1 MDLSKV
7 EKEFCMKAL
16 YRILLIFFC
25 VVSFSTS
32 AVANTNFGNESLRYV
47 ITYKWG
53 LITKDSG
60 DATLSLKNQ
69 GSKYY
74 IKLTGKTKPWA
85 DKFFSVR
92 DTLISV
98 MDKTKFRPVSYTKI
112 AHEGGKYAKDDIVYS
127 YSGSNVSGK
136 VSKHREKK
144 GTVTDSSLELSAS
157 GDTFDMLSVF
167 YWIRSIDPA
176 TMSNGKKV
184 TATLFSGS
192 HEETVKIWKVGE
204 TQVKMRNGS
213 MRDAWHIRFTF
224 TSKGGKKT
232 SDDIDA
238 WISKDSNRVP
248 LEIRGSLPIGKVSAY
263 LVE

>member
-1 MDLSKV
+1 
-7 EKEFCMKAL
+7 MKAFGKI
-16 YRILLIFFC
+16 ILAAVGMLLAYG
-25 VVSFSTS
+25 TAS
-32 AVANTNFGNESLRYV
+32 ADTKFADETLNYV

-74 IKLTGKTKPWA
+74 IKLTGKTRPWA
-85 DKFFSVR
+85 DGMFQVR

-98 MDKTKFRPVSYTKI
+98 MDKTKFRPLSYTKV
-112 AHEGGKYAKDDIVYS
+112 AHEGGKYAKDVIEYS
-127 YSGSNVSGK
+127 YSGNHVSGK
-136 VSKHREKK
+136 ATKYREKK
-144 GTVTDSSLELSAS
+144 GQTKNENLELSAA

-167 YWIRSIDPA
+167 YWLRTIDPA
-176 TMSNGKKV
+176 TLPIGQKV

-192 HEETVKIWKVGE
+192 HEETVKIWKAGE
-204 TQVKMRNGS
+204 KTIKMRDGTK
-213 MRDAWHIRFTF
+213 REAWHMKFTF

-238 WISKDSNRVP
+238 WISKDGKRLP
-248 LEIRGSLPIGKVSAY
+248 LEIKGSLPLGHVSAY
-263 LVE
+263 LVN

>member
-1 MDLSKV
+1 
-7 EKEFCMKAL
+7 MKAFGKT
-16 YRILLIFFC
+16 ILTAICMLMAYG
-25 VVSFSTS
+25 TAS
-32 AVANTNFGNESLRYV
+32 ADKKFADETLRYV

-85 DKFFSVR
+85 DGMFQVR

-98 MDKTKFRPVSYTKI
+98 MDKEMFRPLSYTKV
-112 AHEGGKYAKDDIVYS
+112 AHEGGKYAKDVIEYS
-127 YSGSNVSGK
+127 YSGQHVSGK
-136 VSKHREKK
+136 ATKYREKK
-144 GTVTDSSLELSAS
+144 GTTKTENIELSAS

-167 YWIRSIDPA
+167 YWLRTIDPA
-176 TMSNGKKV
+176 TLPIGQKV

-192 HEETVKIWKVGE
+192 HEETVKIWKAGE
-204 TQVKMRNGS
+204 KTIKMRDGTK
-213 MRDAWHIRFTF
+213 RDAWHIKFTF

-238 WISKDSNRVP
+238 WISKDGRRIP
-248 LEIRGSLPIGKVSAY
+248 LEIKGSLPLGHVCAY
-263 LVE
+263 LVND

>member
-1 MDLSKV
+1 MKV
-7 EKEFCMKAL
+7 FGKMILAAVCM
-16 YRILLIFFC
+16 ILAYG
-25 VVSFSTS
+25 TAS
-32 AVANTNFGNESLRYV
+32 ADTKFADEMLKYV

-85 DKFFSVR
+85 DGMFRVR

-98 MDKTKFRPVSYTKI
+98 IDKGNFRPLSYTKV
-112 AHEGGKYAKDDIVYS
+112 AHEGGKYAKDVIEYS
-127 YSGSNVSGK
+127 YSGTHVNGNATK
-136 VSKHREKK
+136 YREKK
-144 GTVTDSSLELSAS
+144 GTTKTENLELSAT

-167 YWIRSIDPA
+167 YWLRTIDP
-176 TMSNGKKV
+176 TTLPVGKKV

-192 HEETVKIWKVGE
+192 HEETVKIWKAGE
-204 TQVKMRNGS
+204 KTIKMRDGS
-213 MRDAWHIRFTF
+213 KREAWHLKFSF

-238 WISKDSNRVP
+238 WISKDGKRIP
-248 LEIRGSLPIGKVSAY
+248 LEIKGSLPLGHVSAY
-263 LVE
+263 LISG

>member
-1 MDLSKV
+1 MRRIGQIILGCLCAV
-7 EKEFCMKAL
+7 MAWGKASAANP
-16 YRILLIFFC
+16 
-25 VVSFSTS
+25 SFADET
-32 AVANTNFGNESLRYV
+32 LKYV

-85 DKFFSVR
+85 DDLFKVR
-92 DTLISV
+92 DTLVSV
-98 MDKTKFRPVSYTKI
+98 MDKAKFRPLTYTKV
-112 AHEGGKYAKDDIVYS
+112 AHEGGKYAKDVIEYS
-127 YSGSNVSGK
+127 YSGDRVNGHATK
-136 VSKHREKK
+136 YREKK
-144 GTVTDSSLELSAS
+144 GVTKNENLELSAT

-167 YWIRSIDPA
+167 YWLRSIDPA
-176 TMSNGKKV
+176 TLPVGKKV

-192 HEETVKIWKVGE
+192 HEESVKIWKVGE
-204 TQVKMRNGS
+204 QTIKMRAGTK
-213 MRDAWHIRFTF
+213 REAWHIRFTF

-238 WISKDSNRVP
+238 WISKDGKRVP
-248 LEIRGSLPIGKVSAY
+248 LQIKGSLPLGHVCAY
-263 LVE
+263 LI

>member
-1 MDLSKV
+1 
-7 EKEFCMKAL
+7 MKAFVKI
-16 YRILLIFFC
+16 ILGAVC
-25 VVSFSTS
+25 
-32 AVANTNFGNESLRYV
+32 AVAAYGTGLATQTKFADETLKYV

-69 GSKYY
+69 GSNYY

-85 DKFFSVR
+85 DDLFQVR

-98 MDKTKFRPVSYTKI
+98 MDKASFRPLSYTKV
-112 AHEGGKYAKDDIVYS
+112 AHEGGKYAKDVIEYS
-127 YSGSNVSGK
+127 YSGNHVNGK
-136 VSKHREKK
+136 ATKYREKK
-144 GTVTDSSLELSAS
+144 GTTKTENLELSAT

-167 YWIRSIDPA
+167 YWLRSIDPA
-176 TMSNGKKV
+176 TLTTGQKV
-184 TATLFSGS
+184 TATLFSGT

-204 TQVKMRNGS
+204 QTVKMRNGS
-213 MRDAWHIRFTF
+213 KREAWHIKFTF

-238 WISKDSNRVP
+238 WISKDGKRIP
-248 LEIRGSLPIGKVSAY
+248 LEIKGKLPLGHVCAY
-263 LVE
+263 LVNN

>member
-1 MDLSKV
+1 MSKISNIIIAMV
-7 EKEFCMKAL
+7 
-16 YRILLIFFC
+16 C
-25 VVSFSTS
+25 VLTAYVTAS
-32 AVANTNFGNESLRYV
+32 AETKFEDETLKYV

-74 IKLTGKTKPWA
+74 IKLTGKTRPWA
-85 DKFFSVR
+85 DGLFQVR

-98 MDKTKFRPVSYTKI
+98 MDKGQFRPLSYTKI
-112 AHEGGKYAKDDIVYS
+112 AHEGGRYGKDEINYS
-127 YSGSNVSGK
+127 YSGNHVTGK
-136 VSKHREKK
+136 GTKYREKK
-144 GTVTDSSLELSAS
+144 GTVKTSNMELSAT

-176 TMSNGKKV
+176 KMAEGKKV

-192 HEETVKIWKVGE
+192 DEETVKIWKVGE
-204 TQVKMRNGS
+204 ATLKMRDGS
-213 MRDAWHIRFTF
+213 KCDAWHLRFTF
-224 TSKGGKKT
+224 TSRGGKKT

-238 WISKDSNRVP
+238 WVSKDGKRIP
-248 LEIRGSLPIGKVSAY
+248 LEIKGKLPLGHVSAY
-263 LVE
+263 LVNS

>member
-1 MDLSKV
+1 MRAFVKT
-7 EKEFCMKAL
+7 
-16 YRILLIFFC
+16 ILGAVC
-25 VVSFSTS
+25 AAAAYGTVS
-32 AVANTNFGNESLRYV
+32 AANTFADETLHYV

-85 DKFFSVR
+85 DGLFQVR

-98 MDKTKFRPVSYTKI
+98 MDKAKFRPLSYTKV
-112 AHEGGKYAKDDIVYS
+112 AHEGGKYAKDVIEYS
-127 YSGSNVSGK
+127 YSGNHVKGNATK
-136 VSKHREKK
+136 YREKK
-144 GTVTDSSLELSAS
+144 GTKTTENLELSSS

-167 YWIRSIDPA
+167 YWLRSIDPA
-176 TMSNGKKV
+176 TLPVGQKV

-204 TQVKMRNGS
+204 QSVKL
-213 MRDAWHIRFTF
+213 RDGTRQEAWHIRFTF

-238 WISKDSNRVP
+238 WISKDGKRIP
-248 LEIRGSLPIGKVSAY
+248 LEIKGKLPLGHVSAY
-263 LVE
+263 LVNSFL

>member
-1 MDLSKV
+1 
-7 EKEFCMKAL
+7 MKDFGKI
-16 YRILLIFFC
+16 ILAAICLLLAYG
-25 VVSFSTS
+25 TAS
-32 AVANTNFGNESLRYV
+32 ADTKFADETLKYV

-85 DKFFSVR
+85 DGMFRVR

-98 MDKTKFRPVSYTKI
+98 MDKAKFRPLSYTKV
-112 AHEGGKYAKDDIVYS
+112 AHEGDKYAKDVIEYS
-127 YSGSNVSGK
+127 YAGKHVSGK
-136 VSKHREKK
+136 ATKYREKK
-144 GTVTDSSLELSAS
+144 GTIKTENLELSAN

-167 YWIRSIDPA
+167 YWLRTIDPA
-176 TMSNGKKV
+176 TLPIGQKV

-192 HEETVKIWKVGE
+192 HEETVKIWKVGAE
-204 TQVKMRNGS
+204 TVKLRNGTKQ
-213 MRDAWHIRFTF
+213 DAWHIRFTF

-232 SDDIDA
+232 SDNIDA
-238 WISKDSNRVP
+238 WISKDAKRIP
-248 LEIRGSLPIGKVSAY
+248 LEIKGKLPLGHVCAY
-263 LVE
+263 LVNS

>member
-1 MDLSKV
+1 
-7 EKEFCMKAL
+7 MKAFVKI
-16 YRILLIFFC
+16 ILGAVCSVLAYG
-25 VVSFSTS
+25 TAS
-32 AVANTNFGNESLRYV
+32 ADNKFGDETLKYV

-85 DKFFSVR
+85 DGLFQVR
-92 DTLISV
+92 DTLVSV
-98 MDKTKFRPVSYTKI
+98 MDKAKFRPLSYTKV
-112 AHEGGKYAKDDIVYS
+112 AHEGGKYAKDVIEYS
-127 YSGSNVSGK
+127 YSGNQVSGK
-136 VSKHREKK
+136 ATKYREKK
-144 GTVTDSSLELSAS
+144 GATKTENLELSAS

-176 TMSNGKKV
+176 TMADGKKV

-204 TQVKMRNGS
+204 GTVKMRDGS
-213 MRDAWHIRFTF
+213 KREAWHIRFTF

-238 WISKDSNRVP
+238 WLSKDGRRIP
-248 LEIRGSLPIGKVSAY
+248 LEIKGSLPLGHVSAY
-263 LVE
+263 LVGA

>member
-1 MDLSKV
+1 
-7 EKEFCMKAL
+7 MKA
-16 YRILLIFFC
+16 ILKIILGAVC
-25 VVSFSTS
+25 AMAAYVTAS
-32 AVANTNFGNESLRYV
+32 AEIKFADETLKYV

-60 DATLSLKNQ
+60 EATLSLKNQ

-85 DKFFSVR
+85 DDLFKVR

-98 MDKTKFRPVSYTKI
+98 LDKAKFRPISYTKV
-112 AHEGGKYAKDDIVYS
+112 AHEGGKYAKDVIDYS
-127 YSGSNVSGK
+127 YAGNHVTGK
-136 VSKHREKK
+136 ATKYREKK
-144 GTVTDSSLELSAS
+144 GEKKTESLELTAE
-157 GDTFDMLSVF
+157 GVTFDMLSVF
-167 YWIRSIDPA
+167 YWLRSIDPA
-176 TMSNGKKV
+176 TLPIGQKV

-204 TQVKMRNGS
+204 QTVKLRDGS
-213 MRDAWHIRFTF
+213 KREAWHIRFTF

-238 WISKDSNRVP
+238 WISKDDKRIP
-248 LEIRGSLPIGKVSAY
+248 LEIKGKLPLGHVCAY
-263 LVE
+263 LVN

>member
-1 MDLSKV
+1 MRIFGKIMMGLACV
-7 EKEFCMKAL
+7 LTAYGTAKAETAFADETL
-16 YRILLIFFC
+16 K
-25 VVSFSTS
+25 
-32 AVANTNFGNESLRYV
+32 YV

-69 GSKYY
+69 GTKYY
-74 IKLTGKTKPWA
+74 IKLTGKTRPWA
-85 DKFFSVR
+85 DGLFQVR

-98 MDKTKFRPVSYTKI
+98 MDKGKFRPLSYTKI
-112 AHEGGKYAKDDIVYS
+112 AHEGGKYGKDEITYS
-127 YSGSNVSGK
+127 YSGNKVTGK
-136 VSKHREKK
+136 GTKYREKK
-144 GTVTDSSLELSAS
+144 GTVSTGNLELSAT

-176 TMSNGKKV
+176 KMAEGKKV

-204 TQVKMRNGS
+204 ETLKMRDGQQ
-213 MRDAWHIRFTF
+213 REAWHLRFTF
-224 TSKGGKKT
+224 TSRGGKKT

-238 WISKDSNRVP
+238 WVSKDGRRIP
-248 LEIRGSLPIGKVSAY
+248 LEIKGKLPLGHVSAY
-263 LVE
+263 LVN

>member
-1 MDLSKV
+1 MIGLCV
-7 EKEFCMKAL
+7 
-16 YRILLIFFC
+16 ILAFG
-25 VVSFSTS
+25 S
-32 AVANTNFGNESLRYV
+32 ASADTKFADETLKYV

-60 DATLSLKNQ
+60 EASLSLKNQ

-74 IKLTGKTKPWA
+74 ISLTGKTKPWA
-85 DKFFSVR
+85 DGMFKVR

-98 MDKTKFRPVSYTKI
+98 MDKAKFRPLSYTKV
-112 AHEGGKYAKDDIVYS
+112 AHEGGKYAKDVIEYA
-127 YSGSNVSGK
+127 YSGNNVSGK
-136 VSKHREKK
+136 ATKYREKK
-144 GTVTDSSLELSAS
+144 GNTKTENLELSAS

-176 TMSNGKKV
+176 SMADGKKI

-204 TQVKMRNGS
+204 GQVKMRDGTK
-213 MRDAWHIRFTF
+213 RDAWHIKFTF

-232 SDDIDA
+232 SEDIDA
-238 WISKDSNRVP
+238 WISKDGKRIP
-248 LEIRGSLPIGKVSAY
+248 LEIKGSLPLGHVCAY
-263 LVE
+263 LIN